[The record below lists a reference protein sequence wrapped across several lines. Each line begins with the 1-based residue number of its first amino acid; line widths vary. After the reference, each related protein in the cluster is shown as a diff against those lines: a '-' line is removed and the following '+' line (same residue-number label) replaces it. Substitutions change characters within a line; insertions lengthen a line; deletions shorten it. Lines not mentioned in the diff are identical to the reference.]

1 MTLFTSVLALSHHML
16 TNATLKKKLKKKKSV
31 FVPFLPPALQPTGSE
46 RERRRPASR
55 GSGSARTAPGG
66 REAKAPELGDEAWP
80 QLLGGVGNVGA
91 CGQQTAPHSLS
102 KAASVSG
109 KCHSPACFPAGRSV
123 FSRRLPS
130 PPSPSL
136 PPSPDAGRGTA
147 GWGMVGRAGRRVAM
161 GLGGG
166 ARQGCQSVM
175 PRGGVLTQPTARL
188 GTFADQ
194 AISSLA
200 PLVTF

>member
-55 GSGSARTAPGG
+55 GSGSARTVPGG

-109 KCHSPACFPAGRSV
+109 KCLRHASRLGGPFSPAASHRPLPLRCLPALPQDGA
-123 FSRRLPS
+123 RRDGAWW
-130 PPSPSL
+130 
-136 PPSPDAGRGTA
+136 DALAGGWPW
-147 GWGMVGRAGRRVAM
+147 GWGGAKAGMSVGDAPWWGPHPAHCP
-161 GLGGG
+161 LGHL
-166 ARQGCQSVM
+166 C
-175 PRGGVLTQPTARL
+175 
-188 GTFADQ
+188 
-194 AISSLA
+194 
-200 PLVTF
+200 